1 METSQDTLHLRDC
14 MKDRNGDTEN
24 GYTASELIVFLLVLS
39 FLSLLAIGIFAG
51 NFLPVLITVAVLAVV
66 IGGGIYWAKTS
77 KIGEYNEIS
86 AQADAHIAATLKNIK
101 SDTEKTLPT
110 PTSHRKLA
118 LANLRKRYDETVLA
132 IGSYE
137 TDPALAIDFPAFN
150 DIAVP
155 EVSSM
160 VKAMKRANDLLNF
173 SFEPGQ
179 EDLDASRQ
187 AVADFEV
194 SFQVAKRAAEK
205 LAWSDFTVAE
215 QKNLK
220 QARSLL
226 HKAMDPAS
234 TAAERHTF
242 RNQLIRAISR
252 INRDHGA
259 SVIPSKALLE
269 VEAANRREI
278 TQAPA
283 VSIDLLNADSR
294 TEIHRTAS

>member
-1 METSQDTLHLRDC
+1 
-14 MKDRNGDTEN
+14 MKDHENQTEN
-24 GYTASELIVFLLVLS
+24 GYTVYELLVVLLVVS
-39 FLSLLAIGIFAG
+39 SWCLLAIGIFAG
-51 NFLPVLITVAVLAVV
+51 DALTWAALAVV
-66 IGGGIYWAKTS
+66 IGGVVCWAKTS
-77 KIGEYNEIS
+77 KIGEYNEVS
-86 AQADAHIAATLKNIK
+86 AQADAHVAAPLKNTK
-101 SDTEKTLPT
+101 SDTEKPLPT
-110 PTSHRKLA
+110 PASHHKMA

-269 VEAANRREI
+269 VEASNRREI

-294 TEIHRTAS
+294 TGISRTAS